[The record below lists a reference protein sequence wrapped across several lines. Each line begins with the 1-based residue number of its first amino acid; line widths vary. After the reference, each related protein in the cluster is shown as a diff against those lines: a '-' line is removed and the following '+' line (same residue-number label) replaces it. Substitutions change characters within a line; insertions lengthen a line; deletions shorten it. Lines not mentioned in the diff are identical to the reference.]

1 MKRLNVVTLAAIIKN
16 FIHHFIILSCLV
28 FLLSGCGK
36 PVPEN
41 KLDYVG
47 EWQSEEMRLFIARDG
62 TVAYKRWKN
71 GVTTSVN
78 GPITEFIEDDF
89 EVGLLFLTTRFE
101 VSTPPRQVDGIWQM
115 VVDGVMLTKVEE

>member
-1 MKRLNVVTLAAIIKN
+1 MNRLNANTLVTPKKYLMSR
-16 FIHHFIILSCLV
+16 FVILICLI

-36 PVPEN
+36 PIPEN

-47 EWQSEEMRLFIARDG
+47 QWQSEEMRLFIARDG

-101 VSTPPRQVDGIWQM
+101 VSTPPKQVDGIWQM
-115 VVDGVMLTKVEE
+115 VVDGVVLTKVGE